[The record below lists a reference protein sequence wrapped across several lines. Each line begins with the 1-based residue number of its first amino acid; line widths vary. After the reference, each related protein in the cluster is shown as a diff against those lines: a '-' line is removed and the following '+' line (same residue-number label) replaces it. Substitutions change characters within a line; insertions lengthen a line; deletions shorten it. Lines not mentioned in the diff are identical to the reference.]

1 MIKGQVISGEQ
12 GKILIRQK
20 SGQPIELGE
29 LLIAE
34 TDSSKILLQVSH
46 LLYGS
51 QLSQQNLELISGMA
65 LEEQTDMEF
74 MDPKLR
80 NYNLAVLKTL
90 ITLNNNQ
97 AALSKTLPGF
107 FSNVREITNED
118 LKFLSKPSNPM
129 FIGKLRSGS
138 KVLDL
143 DINLDGK
150 EVLSHHILIPAT
162 TGRGKSNLVSTM
174 VWGILNQDYCGIL
187 VLDPHDEY
195 YGRHKI
201 GLKDH
206 PKKNKVSYYTP
217 NNPPPGAKTLKINL
231 ELIKP
236 QHFEGSVAWS
246 DPQLQSLYA
255 FYKHYGD
262 KWIES
267 IILEKPLDVSFR
279 EETLAVIKRRILA
292 LLDLEFSNNQ
302 LSCQGIFD
310 LQAGSATISEIC
322 KELEDSKTVIIDTS
336 YFSGSQEILIGSLIA
351 T

>member
-20 SGQPIELGE
+20 SGNPIELCE

-107 FSNVREITNED
+107 FSNVREITNDD
-118 LKFLSKPSNPM
+118 LKFLTKPSNPI

-162 TGRGKSNLVSTM
+162 TGRGKSNLCNV
-174 VWGILNQDYCGIL
+174 ILWDTLDKDYCGIL

-195 YGRHKI
+195 FGRNKL

-206 PKKNKVSYYTP
+206 PNKERV
-217 NNPPPGAKTLKINL
+217 
-231 ELIKP
+231 
-236 QHFEGSVAWS
+236 
-246 DPQLQSLYA
+246 
-255 FYKHYGD
+255 
-262 KWIES
+262 
-267 IILEKPLDVSFR
+267 
-279 EETLAVIKRRILA
+279 
-292 LLDLEFSNNQ
+292 
-302 LSCQGIFD
+302 
-310 LQAGSATISEIC
+310 
-322 KELEDSKTVIIDTS
+322 
-336 YFSGSQEILIGSLIA
+336 
-351 T
+351 